1 MMLLLRVVLLEFPRC
16 SSCCKTSLMKE
27 VCKSINPEEAVA
39 YGAAV
44 QAAILTGMRS
54 EKLKDIVLLD
64 VTTLSLGIEIRGLEM
79 SILIP
84 RNTAIPTK
92 KESFFST
99 CYDNQ
104 TSALFSVYEGERART
119 TDNNFLGEFELS
131 DIPPAPRCVPK
142 ISVCFHIDVN
152 GILNVSAEEMTTGV
166 SS

>member
-1 MMLLLRVVLLEFPRC
+1 VSIVTGG
-16 SSCCKTSLMKE
+16 SSRIPKVQQSLQDFFDGKE

-39 YGAAV
+39 YGVAV
-44 QAAILTGMRS
+44 QAAILTGMRN

-64 VTTLSLGIEIRGLEM
+64 VTALSLGIEIRGLEM

-152 GILNVSAEEMTTGV
+152 
-166 SS
+166 